1 MKKLINKL
9 DDIVSLIVNLTIKYL
24 IINSKGTENKM
35 TINFKNKVAIVTG
48 AGGGLGKCHALELA
62 KRGAKLIINDLGGS
76 VDGSGGSSESANQV
90 VKEIKEL
97 GGEAIPNGS
106 SVTDDKGVKLMVDQ
120 AIDEYG
126 RIDILINNA
135 GILIDKSFSKMGIDD
150 FKKVLEVHL
159 IGSVKPTKA
168 VWEIMKEQNYGR
180 ILVTSSSSGL
190 YGNFGQTNYGSA
202 KLGLVGFMNT
212 LKLEGQKYNVHCN
225 ALTPVAYTRM
235 TSNLMPPE
243 AEQLLTP
250 ESVTPAAIYL
260 VSENAPN
267 GIILCAGAGVYSV
280 SKIMESDGLSL
291 GLDAK
296 AEDIL
301 ENWGKISDFSKAKAF
316 NSGGEQTAKVFEKAM
331 ETINK

>member
-1 MKKLINKL
+1 
-9 DDIVSLIVNLTIKYL
+9 
-24 IINSKGTENKM
+24 M
-35 TINFKNKVAIVTG
+35 TIDFKDKVAIITG
-48 AGGGLGKCHALELA
+48 AGGGLGKSHAIELA
-62 KRGAKLIINDLGGS
+62 KRGAKIIVNDLGGS
-76 VDGSGGSSESANQV
+76 VDGSGGSSESADQV
-90 VKEIKEL
+90 VKEIIDL
-97 GGEAIPNGS
+97 GGQAIPNGS
-106 SVTDDKGVKLMVDQ
+106 SVTDDKGVKLMIDQ
-120 AIDEYG
+120 AIDEFG

-135 GILIDKSFSKMGIDD
+135 GILIDKSFSKMEIDD
-150 FKKVLEVHL
+150 FEKVLNVHL

-212 LKLEGQKYNVHCN
+212 LKLEGQKYNIHCN

-235 TSNLMPPE
+235 TANLMPPE

-260 VSENAPN
+260 VSENAQT
-267 GIILCAGAGVYSV
+267 GTILCAGAGVYSV
-280 SKIMESDGLSL
+280 SKIMEADGLSL
-291 GLDAK
+291 GLNAT

-301 ENWGKISDFSKAKAF
+301 ENWDKISDFSEAKAF
-316 NSGGEQTAKVFEKAM
+316 NNGGEQTGKVFEKAM

>member
-1 MKKLINKL
+1 
-9 DDIVSLIVNLTIKYL
+9 
-24 IINSKGTENKM
+24 M
-35 TINFKNKVAIVTG
+35 TIDFKDKVAIITG
-48 AGGGLGKCHALELA
+48 AGGGLGKSHALELA
-62 KRGAKLIINDLGGS
+62 KRGAKIIVNDLGGS
-76 VDGSGGSSESANQV
+76 VDGSGGSSESAEQV
-90 VKEIKEL
+90 VKEIIDL
-97 GGEAIPNGS
+97 GGKAIPNGS
-106 SVTDDKGVKLMVDQ
+106 SVTDDKGVKLMIDQ
-120 AIDEYG
+120 TMDEFG

-135 GILIDKSFSKMGIDD
+135 GILIDKSFSKMEIDD
-150 FKKVLEVHL
+150 FEKVLNVHL

-168 VWEIMKEQNYGR
+168 IWEIMKEQNYGR

-212 LKLEGQKYNVHCN
+212 LKLEGQKYNIHCN

-235 TSNLMPPE
+235 TANLMPPE

-260 VSENAPN
+260 VSENAPT

-280 SKIMESDGLSL
+280 SKIMETDGLSL
-291 GLDAK
+291 GLNAT

-301 ENWGKISDFSKAKAF
+301 ENWDKISDFSEAKAF
-316 NSGGEQTAKVFEKAM
+316 NNGGEQTGKVFEKAM

>member
-35 TINFKNKVAIVTG
+35 TIDFKDKVAIVTG

-243 AEQLLTP
+243 AEKLLTP

-267 GIILCAGAGVYSV
+267 GTILCAGAGVYSV

-296 AEDIL
+296 AEDIH
-301 ENWGKISDFSKAKAF
+301 ENWDKISDFSKAEI
-316 NSGGEQTAKVFEKAM
+316 NSLDKSVFSLPCFSERSFAV
-331 ETINK
+331 